1 MIEFSRYRR
10 KLLAILG
17 AACLLPGCVHA
28 QKPSAQVHKI
38 LVIGDS
44 LSAEYG
50 IKRNTG
56 WVMLLQQKLTEKNTQ
71 HIVVNA
77 SISGDTTHGGIS
89 RLPALLEREHPTIVL
104 IELGA
109 NDALRGLSLKA
120 SDANLDRMIK
130 MAQSMHAQV
139 LLIGMQIPP
148 NYGKQYTEA
157 FQQMFVNLAKINKI
171 KLVPFLFE
179 GMATN
184 RALFQDDGMHPN
196 ETAQPLMMETV
207 LSELEPMLKALPRP
221 NHP

>member
-1 MIEFSRYRR
+1 
-10 KLLAILG
+10 
-17 AACLLPGCVHA
+17 
-28 QKPSAQVHKI
+28 
-38 LVIGDS
+38 
-44 LSAEYG
+44 
-50 IKRNTG
+50 
-56 WVMLLQQKLTEKNTQ
+56 MLLQQKLTEKNTQ